1 MLFIGK
7 RMAFIVISILCV
19 IVNVQFVTSQGDF
32 LNLSAFP
39 CFTHTCSKFSPQCAC
54 DELCHYYGDCCFDAP
69 ASTPEVFVDFPPKE
83 LMQCRRLPG
92 NSNSVLWMVS
102 ECPEMVPERI
112 SILCLFEP
120 SNDDV
125 TEVNLF
131 RPVSDRYGNVY
142 KNYHCAVCNGIHP
155 SEIEL
160 WEITQSCTSC
170 PESLSLDQHH
180 VANISAEHCQLTYQL
195 SLLNQVLRW
204 RSCQGNWIATCPE
217 VRDLLEKEICS
228 NTSSPGWYNGDYY
241 KNEYCAR
248 CNGMNNSLSWACDS
262 FLIDESLPDLGV
274 LDRIFD
280 FSNLGEHHTPQI
292 PQIPSC
298 NENGTYNDFIF
309 ITVNDSFI
317 SYCDNLLDRA
327 QKCFFDEI
335 IEGFSDDLSW
345 DSINDFRTAS
355 LNEEGAHKRLSRG
368 FRIPRVNTSWLDD
381 LYNEFYKEI
390 SIKSCYLSNV
400 ELIRICGY
408 EEWSETNNCSRETIE
423 YKLEDN
429 STTDE
434 VLSELASTFGV
445 EFKISWFRI
454 HTKTVPLATAL
465 SERSITVCLTD
476 VKDDQVPV
484 FISSPYYL
492 WLHTIFGGICC
503 IVAVF
508 SHIATFLTYLIFSKL
523 RNTFGISLMSFVFSV
538 AMGIVFVQYV
548 NDFVITV
555 NDRLCQSFAVI
566 GHFCWL
572 SSFSWLTILVWDL
585 YATLASTTLRIRK
598 ASSNRRLALYCCL
611 GWVLPFLIIAAC
623 LTMWL
628 CELTNISISYG
639 SVQGKTCWIN
649 PPLVS
654 LFVVGVPLTVS
665 FLANMVLFSL
675 IGRSFYHHRSNSAV
689 LRKGSNSS
697 TTSRKGKQVELIVY
711 IKMAMLMGFSWFFG
725 FLSEFSGVEVLWAF
739 YYLSFLLQGLVV
751 FIFFGLGG
759 RAGVLWRS
767 KLGLS
772 GSSST
777 QTQMSTNVSH

>member
-1 MLFIGK
+1 
-7 RMAFIVISILCV
+7 MAFIVISILCV

-170 PESLSLDQHH
+170 PET
-180 VANISAEHCQLTYQL
+180 NISAEHCQLTYQL

-217 VRDLLEKEICS
+217 VRDLLETEICS

-345 DSINDFRTAS
+345 DSINDFQ
-355 LNEEGAHKRLSRG
+355 L
-368 FRIPRVNTSWLDD
+368 
-381 LYNEFYKEI
+381 
-390 SIKSCYLSNV
+390 
-400 ELIRICGY
+400 
-408 EEWSETNNCSRETIE
+408 
-423 YKLEDN
+423 
-429 STTDE
+429 
-434 VLSELASTFGV
+434 LA
-445 EFKISWFRI
+445 
-454 HTKTVPLATAL
+454 
-465 SERSITVCLTD
+465 
-476 VKDDQVPV
+476 
-484 FISSPYYL
+484 
-492 WLHTIFGGICC
+492 
-503 IVAVF
+503 
-508 SHIATFLTYLIFSKL
+508 
-523 RNTFGISLMSFVFSV
+523 
-538 AMGIVFVQYV
+538 
-548 NDFVITV
+548 
-555 NDRLCQSFAVI
+555 
-566 GHFCWL
+566 
-572 SSFSWLTILVWDL
+572 
-585 YATLASTTLRIRK
+585 
-598 ASSNRRLALYCCL
+598 
-611 GWVLPFLIIAAC
+611 
-623 LTMWL
+623 
-628 CELTNISISYG
+628 
-639 SVQGKTCWIN
+639 
-649 PPLVS
+649 
-654 LFVVGVPLTVS
+654 
-665 FLANMVLFSL
+665 
-675 IGRSFYHHRSNSAV
+675 
-689 LRKGSNSS
+689 
-697 TTSRKGKQVELIVY
+697 
-711 IKMAMLMGFSWFFG
+711 
-725 FLSEFSGVEVLWAF
+725 
-739 YYLSFLLQGLVV
+739 
-751 FIFFGLGG
+751 
-759 RAGVLWRS
+759 
-767 KLGLS
+767 
-772 GSSST
+772 
-777 QTQMSTNVSH
+777 